1 MFRPLLKIGNKTIK
15 FALET
20 VAVLMLLF
28 VIAFGLFMW
37 QLSKGPV
44 SIGWAKDYVEQALSS
59 EADQLSVSFD
69 NMVFSWPD
77 IQGPFQ
83 LDLSNL
89 RVQKGKK
96 EGGTL
101 RIEKASVGLSRSA
114 LFFGRIRPVSVIIDS
129 PSLELVRSPDGH
141 LNIFIQDKSEP
152 QPAQQKASDATY
164 GQEVTQIFRD
174 MANHTRG
181 SIISRLDEFVINN
194 ASVAIRDYKYGL
206 SWYLADFDLAIA
218 EHPEGVA
225 AALNIALPG
234 RVGEDGGLAVNIA
247 YRKETDDFR
256 AAGQIKNIN
265 PYFLSRFMPLPD
277 VLAGQDLY
285 LSGDIVSALDKNLM
299 PTYINL
305 AGSIPEGQVVLPEE
319 YDAPIA
325 LKNIAIKTEYD
336 AVKQELNIPELSGDI
351 GGVAFT
357 GRGGGSFT
365 DSSFTMPIEINVAA
379 ATLEQVQ
386 NLFPKSEH
394 GGDAYEWVGR
404 SMKGGGF
411 SDVALKMEVA
421 AQKTRDE
428 KLQRDEWAVDLPKL
442 TLDFAF
448 DGQTVTYNHTLMPAE
463 NVKGHGTLDLAAETL
478 EITGERARIGDIDG
492 DNVKIKV
499 TDLLKAASGY
509 VTIDLHAKGPVAT
522 ALKYIAAEPI
532 NMGEKEIGID
542 PSKVKG
548 TIDASVKIALPTI
561 KDVPKE
567 EVNVDIDGTLTDL
580 NLPDVVQ
587 GLALS
592 GGPLKLKTE
601 PGGFKIKG
609 SAQLAGRD
617 TTLDW
622 HQYFESKGHPY
633 SMQVTASV
641 GADQELRNHFGVN
654 LDEYISGTMPVDVTY
669 TDKGDGNA
677 TIDVKGDLN
686 PIRVY
691 IDPFK
696 FEKPVGMPGTI
707 TAKGTLKDDVLK
719 DLTDIELKSKDFSV
733 SGAKLGFAPMNGRNA
748 DLANGLLP
756 GVKLGKTNMDVTF
769 EVTRDNVMKVNAK
782 GPVFDL
788 GPFLQ
793 ESESS
798 DISVET
804 AAPKEKQ
811 QAKNIALT
819 ADTMLAANGQSV
831 RAAKVYM
838 EMDTDGDI
846 TRIELDGGVG
856 KTGNLFV
863 RFKPDN
869 TGKRTFRLESNDA
882 GNVLYTFGLYENIH
896 GGSLLIY
903 GEPKGND
910 ARGDLYGAM
919 RMENFRVVKA
929 PALAS
934 LLSLMSLSG
943 VGQLL
948 GNQGLVFSKLES
960 NYEWRFRPDGNLLII
975 KDGKTSG
982 SSIGL
987 TFEGVVD
994 RGKKTTDVSGTII
1007 PMTEVNSLLAS
1018 IPLVGDILGGSGGLI
1033 AATYTMKG
1041 PTSKP
1046 EVMVNPLSVLA
1057 PGFLRRILF
1066 EGGYESKIPEDT
1078 GPAPQD
1084 PMLPKEKAAPS
1095 SSAAPNA
1102 PNANPKPPTSVKSN
1116 PTLTPSRTVTPK
1128 GGSAN

>member
-1 MFRPLLKIGNKTIK
+1 MFKPILKFSSRTVK

-20 VAVLMLLF
+20 IVVLALLF
-28 VIAFGLFMW
+28 AIAFGALMW
-37 QLSKGPV
+37 KLSKGPV
-44 SIGWAKDYVEQALSS
+44 SIGWAKDYVEQALSL
-59 EADQLSVSFD
+59 EGQELSVTFD

-83 LDLSNL
+83 LDLTNL
-89 RVQKGKK
+89 RVQKGNR

-101 RIEKASVGLSRSA
+101 RIEKASVGLSRRA
-114 LFFGRIRPVSVIIDS
+114 LFFGRIRPVSVIIES
-129 PSLELVRSPDGH
+129 PSLELVRLADGH
-141 LNIFIQDKSEP
+141 LNIFIQDKDAAPTPE
-152 QPAQQKASDATY
+152 QKTSAATY
-164 GQEVTQIFRD
+164 GQDVTQIFRD

-194 ASVAIRDYKYGL
+194 ASVAIRDYKFGL
-206 SWYLADFDLAIA
+206 SWYLTDFDLGIA

-225 AALNIALPG
+225 AMLNIALPG
-234 RVGEDGGLAVNIA
+234 RVGEDGGVSVNIA
-247 YRKETDDFR
+247 YRKETDDFM
-256 AAGQIKNIN
+256 ASGEIKNIN
-265 PYFLSRFMPLPD
+265 PYFLSRFLPLPD

-285 LSGDIVSALDKNLM
+285 LSGDVVSALDKNLM
-299 PTYINL
+299 PTYINMT
-305 AGSIPEGQVVLPEE
+305 GSIPEGQVVLPEE
-319 YDAPIA
+319 YDAPVA
-325 LKNIAIKTEYD
+325 LKNIMIKTEYD
-336 AVKQELNIPELSGDI
+336 AGKQVLNIPELSGDI

-365 DSSFTMPIEINVAA
+365 DNSFALPIELNVAS

-386 NLFPKSEH
+386 QLFPKSEH
-394 GGDAYEWVGR
+394 EGDAYEWVGR
-404 SMKGGGF
+404 SMTGGSF
-411 SDVALKMEVA
+411 NNVALKMELA
-421 AQKTRDE
+421 AQKTRNE
-428 KLQRDEWAVDLPKL
+428 ELQRDQWSVDTSKL
-442 TLDFAF
+442 TLDFGF
-448 DGQTVTYNHTLMPAE
+448 EGQTVTYNHTLMPAE
-463 NVKGHGTLDLAAETL
+463 DVKGRGTLDLAAETL
-478 EITGERARIGDIDG
+478 EIHGERARIGDIEGRDV
-492 DNVKIKV
+492 NVKV
-499 TDLLKAASGY
+499 TDLLKAAAGY
-509 VTIDLHAKGPVAT
+509 VTIDLQAKGPVST
-522 ALKYIAAEPI
+522 ALKYIAADPI
-532 NMGEKEIGID
+532 NMGEDEIGID
-542 PSKVKG
+542 ASKVKG
-548 TIDASVKIALPTI
+548 VIDAKVKIALPTV

-567 EVNVDIDGTLTDL
+567 QVNVDIDGVLTEM
-580 NLPDVVQ
+580 NLPDAVE

-592 GGPLKLKTE
+592 GGPLNLKTE

-609 SAQLAGRD
+609 NAQLAGRD
-617 TTLDW
+617 TILDW
-622 HQYFESKGHPY
+622 HQFFESKGNPY

-669 TDKGDGNA
+669 TDKGDGNT

-686 PIRVY
+686 PVRIY

-707 TAKGTLKDDVLK
+707 TAKGTLKNDALK
-719 DLTDIELKSKDFSV
+719 ELTNIELKSRDFSV
-733 SGAKLGFAPMNGRNA
+733 SGAKLGFAPMNGKSA
-748 DLANGLLP
+748 DLANGSLP

-769 EVTRDNVMKVNAK
+769 DVTKDNVMKVNAK

-798 DISVET
+798 DISVT
-804 AAPKEKQ
+804 IAAPKEKQ
-811 QAKNIALT
+811 QAMNIALS
-819 ADTMLAANGQSV
+819 ADTMLAANNQSV

-846 TRIELDGGVG
+846 TRIELDGVVG
-856 KTGNLFV
+856 KQGNLFV

-882 GNVLYTFGLYENIH
+882 GNVLYAFGLYENIH
-896 GGSLLIY
+896 GGTLLIY

-910 ARGDLYGAM
+910 ARGDLYGSM

-948 GNQGLVFSKLES
+948 GNEGLVFSKLES

-982 SSIGL
+982 SSVGL

-1007 PMTEVNSLLAS
+1007 PMTEVNSIIAA
-1018 IPLVGDILGGSGGLI
+1018 IPLVGDLLGGTGGLI

-1041 PTSKP
+1041 PTSDP
-1046 EVMVNPLSVLA
+1046 QVMVNPLSVLA

-1078 GPAPQD
+1078 GPAPQN
-1084 PMLPKEKAAPS
+1084 PMTRGTSAPS

-1102 PNANPKPPTSVKSN
+1102 PNANPKPSNTVKSN
-1116 PTLTPSRTVTPK
+1116 PAPTPSRTVAPK
-1128 GGSAN
+1128 VAN